1 LLQGRIT
8 GVAQL
13 QDDVQAGA
21 AELSQDLE
29 LQSMQQTIATGLTV
43 YSAIALLFAAPKL
56 FP

>member
-1 LLQGRIT
+1 M
-8 GVAQL
+8 AQL